1 MKRILSLLLSVCVIL
16 SCAAALASCDSKSNS
31 KNFPVTV
38 AGTEIKE
45 EPQRVVVL
53 NDAFADIIMYMSYE
67 TKLVGR
73 SVDCDQLTLNVL
85 TSVGSASD
93 PAMDTLTGL
102 NPDLIISD
110 NTLSDKARNKLD
122 EAGIPI
128 VTLTPAT
135 KQDEIKQLYCDLGS
149 ALGGKEDGLKKG
161 EDSYDKLFGLL
172 EDYNTTTSE
181 IAVTDAYLYLDEM
194 GNYCTFAKGT
204 VEQMIFN
211 YNGAI
216 NVFASKETPVFH
228 ATETT
233 DESGNVNAADEQ
245 YIRYASP
252 TYLFLDGTVA
262 KDGTITSA
270 VYDKL
275 LADPQLSNLSALKEG
290 RVSFIPRR
298 SFYRPGV
305 SFEEILFSMIDTL
318 NKDEEAAE
326 QASANPTDATAAAT
340 EAATVA
346 PTQASTRP
354 AATIA
359 PTEAQAADNDISYDE
374 EVDEINYDGGYDEN
388 AVADNGENL
397 YY

>member
-1 MKRILSLLLSVCVIL
+1 MKRILSLLLAVCLIASCTALL
-16 SCAAALASCDSKSNS
+16 SACDSKTNS

-45 EPQRVVVL
+45 EPKRVVVL

-85 TSVGSASD
+85 TSVGNASD
-93 PAMDTLTGL
+93 PALDTLESL
-102 NPDLIISD
+102 NPDLVISD

-128 VTLTPAT
+128 VTLVPAT
-135 KQDEIKQLYCDLGS
+135 TQDEIKQLYCDLGS

-161 EDSYDKLFGLL
+161 EESYEKLFNLL
-172 EDYNTTTSE
+172 KDYSTTTSE

-216 NVFASKETPVFH
+216 NVFSSKETPVFH

-233 DESGNVNAADEQ
+233 DENGNVTAADEQ

-275 LADPQLSNLSALKEG
+275 LNDPQLSGLTAIKEG

-305 SFEEILFSMIDTL
+305 SFEETLFSMIDTL
-318 NKDEEAAE
+318 NKDEAAAE
-326 QASANPTDATAAAT
+326 EASANSTEAAT
-340 EAATVA
+340 EAPTAA
-346 PTQASTRP
+346 PTA
-354 AATIA
+354 A
-359 PTEAQAADNDISYDE
+359 PTKAAVTEAPADE
-374 EVDEINYDGGYDEN
+374 EVDQEVDYDESVDNGDVNAVDSNAYDEN
-388 AVADNGENL
+388 IYN
-397 YY
+397 